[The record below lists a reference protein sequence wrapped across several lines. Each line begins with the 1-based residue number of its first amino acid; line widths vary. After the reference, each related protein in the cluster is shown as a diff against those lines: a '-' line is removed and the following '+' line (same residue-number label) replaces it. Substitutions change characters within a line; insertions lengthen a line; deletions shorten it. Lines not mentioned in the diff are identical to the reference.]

1 MIEML
6 CKQVRGYLSEQ
17 GLSPARLEKKAELK
31 PGTLRNILYQNSTNP
46 TAETLIKLSKAM
58 DMSIDSLVMG
68 KPSIVLEGQ
77 SKDTMN
83 EVELLMK
90 IAIFLKENRP
100 NLPINDQFFTHLRAI
115 YDYCMRYHNGKF
127 DQAFARHTV
136 ESDL

>member
-6 CKQVRGYLSEQ
+6 CNQVRKYLSEQ

-68 KPSIVLEGQ
+68 KPSIVLQEQ
-77 SKDTMN
+77 SSAAMN
-83 EVELLMK
+83 DVELLMK
-90 IAIFLKENRP
+90 IAVFLTENRP
-100 NLPINDQFFTHLRAI
+100 ISPKNDQFFTHLRTI
-115 YDYCMRYHNGKF
+115 YEYCVCYHNGKF

-136 ESDL
+136 ESNL